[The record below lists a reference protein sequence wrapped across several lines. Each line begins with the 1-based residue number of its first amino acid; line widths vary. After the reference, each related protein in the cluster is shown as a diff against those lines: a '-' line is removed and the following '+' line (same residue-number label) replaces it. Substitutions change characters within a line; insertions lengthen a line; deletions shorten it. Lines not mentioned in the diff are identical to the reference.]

1 MGKDEF
7 WGRITISDTGTIPKY
22 RQLRAEIERLIAEN
36 VLTIN
41 SRLPGENEFFSQLG
55 LSRTTIRK
63 AFQDLEDTHLIYRVQ
78 GQGTFI
84 GSKPAALSEN
94 SGKADPGSG
103 RVIGVVVPNITNEIY
118 PFIIEGIEKTLRL
131 RNGYALTAYSAG
143 SHEREL
149 RLVNEMLHN
158 SMDGLILE
166 PLYSGIEGKEPQL
179 VSLLESLTIPVVILN
194 NDIPSFECS
203 KVLQDDEGGG
213 RLITGHLLEYGHRRI
228 AYIYND
234 EIKAGIE
241 RRKGYREAFI
251 AAGIPHDSA
260 LEIPFN
266 DEQGIVFPGYVL
278 TKQLLEKNE
287 LGITAI
293 FYFNDDLALQG
304 IEAAR
309 ILNMEIPRDLSIVGY
324 DDIPRSRLSGI
335 GLTTVSH
342 PKSLLGSWAASLI
355 LEQFDYPGSHI
366 YRTITVHS
374 SMVYRSSVDVP
385 PLIRQG

>member
-1 MGKDEF
+1 VEKDEF
-7 WGRITISDTGTIPKY
+7 WDRITINDAETIPKY
-22 RQLRAEIERLIAEN
+22 RQLQSEIERLIAEN

-41 SRLPGENEFFSQLG
+41 SRLPGENDFFNQLG

-63 AFQDLEDTHLIYRVQ
+63 ALQALEDAHLIYRVQ
-78 GQGTFI
+78 GQGTYI

-94 SGKADPGSG
+94 SGKDGMGKSG

-118 PFIIEGIEKTLRL
+118 PFIIDGIEKTLRS
-131 RNGYALTAYSAG
+131 RNGYVFTTNSGG
-143 SHEREL
+143 SHDREL
-149 RLVNEMLHN
+149 RLINEMLHN
-158 SMDGLILE
+158 SVDGLILE
-166 PLYSGIEGKEPQL
+166 PLYSGVEGKEPRL

-203 KVLQDDEGGG
+203 KVMQDDKGGG
-213 RLITGHLLEYGHRRI
+213 RLLTEHLLEYGHRRI

-241 RRKGYREAFI
+241 RRAGYREALA
-251 AAGIPHDSA
+251 AAGIPPDSA

-266 DEQGIVFPGYVL
+266 DEQGLVFPGYVL
-278 TKQLLEKNE
+278 TRQLLEKNDS
-287 LGITAI
+287 GVTAI

-304 IEAAR
+304 LEAAR
-309 ILNMEIPRDLSIVGY
+309 SLNLEIPRDISIVGY

-342 PKSLLGSWAASLI
+342 PKTLIGNWAASLM
-355 LEQFDYPGSHI
+355 LEQFDRPDSRV

-374 SMVYRSSVDVP
+374 SMVYRCSVDVP
-385 PLIRQG
+385 PRR

>member
-1 MGKDEF
+1 MEKDEL
-7 WGRITISDTGTIPKY
+7 WSRIAISDTETIPKY
-22 RQLRAEIERLIAEN
+22 RQLQAEIERLIAEN

-41 SRLPGENEFFSQLG
+41 SRIPGENEFFNQLG

-63 AFQDLEDTHLIYRVQ
+63 AFQALEDNHLIYRVQ

-84 GSKPAALSEN
+84 GSKPAALSDN
-94 SGKADPGSG
+94 SGKDGAGSG
-103 RVIGVVVPNITNEIY
+103 RVVGVVVPNITNEIY
-118 PFIIEGIEKTLRL
+118 PFIIEGIEATLRP
-131 RNGYALTAYSAG
+131 RNSYVFTTNSAG
-143 SHEREL
+143 NHEREL

-213 RLITGHLLEYGHRRI
+213 RLVTRHLLEYGHRRI

-241 RRKGYREAFI
+241 RRAGYREALA

-266 DEQGIVFPGYVL
+266 DEQGLVFPGYVL

-309 ILNMEIPRDLSIVGY
+309 SLNREIPRDLSIVGY

-335 GLTTVSH
+335 ELTTVSH
-342 PKSLLGSWAASLI
+342 PKALLGSWAASLM
-355 LEQFDYPGSHI
+355 LEQCDHPGSHI

-374 SMVYRSSVDVP
+374 SVVYRGSVAVP
-385 PLIRQG
+385 RLVRQG